1 MSWNLVTIGES
12 PRLPF
17 CRICNKQMPA
27 NEAKAKLAP
36 DPEQAKFFYYYHI
49 ACLAKELRLAGKALD
64 RALERQS

>member
-1 MSWNLVTIGES
+1 
-12 PRLPF
+12 
-17 CRICNKQMPA
+17 MPA